1 MDFPKMFRVRQ
12 KFEAP
17 AIDDIPREIALQVS
31 RLGLEKRVRPG
42 QTVAVACGSRG
53 IANYSTIVQ
62 ATVNS
67 LQQLGLEPFIVPA
80 MGSHGAATAEGQK
93 RVLEHYGISE
103 ERIGAPIRSSL
114 EVVQIGETEDGIPV
128 FLEKL
133 ASEADRVVP
142 INRIKSH
149 TDFDYEIE
157 SGLMKLMAIGLGKQ
171 KGAATYHQA
180 ILTYGYPRVILT
192 VARKILESGRI
203 LCGVATVENGLAQT
217 SQIAVVRPEELEQRE
232 KELLKEAKRLE
243 ARLPFEEADI
253 LIIDEMGKDIS
264 GTGFDTKVV
273 GRIHMP
279 LVTREPEAPRVKRI
293 VVCDLSENSEGNAVG
308 VGIADF
314 VTRRLVDKID
324 FDALYMNAI
333 SGVSPEQA
341 KIPVT
346 LKDDREA
353 IEVAIK
359 SVGLILCEKLKI
371 IRIKNT
377 KHLGEVDISQAY
389 EEELPDRDDLEIIS
403 ERRPMAFDQQG
414 YLEPF

>member
-1 MDFPKMFRVRQ
+1 
-12 KFEAP
+12 
-17 AIDDIPREIALQVS
+17 
-31 RLGLEKRVRPG
+31 
-42 QTVAVACGSRG
+42 
-53 IANYSTIVQ
+53 
-62 ATVNS
+62 
-67 LQQLGLEPFIVPA
+67 
-80 MGSHGAATAEGQK
+80 
-93 RVLEHYGISE
+93 
-103 ERIGAPIRSSL
+103 
-114 EVVQIGETEDGIPV
+114 
-128 FLEKL
+128 
-133 ASEADRVVP
+133 
-142 INRIKSH
+142 
-149 TDFDYEIE
+149 
-157 SGLMKLMAIGLGKQ
+157 
-171 KGAATYHQA
+171 
-180 ILTYGYPRVILT
+180 
-192 VARKILESGRI
+192 
-203 LCGVATVENGLAQT
+203 
-217 SQIAVVRPEELEQRE
+217 
-232 KELLKEAKRLE
+232 LKEAKRLE

-359 SVGLILCEKLKI
+359 SIGLIPPEKLRI
-371 IRIKNT
+371 IRIKST
-377 KHLGEVDISQAY
+377 KHLGEVDVSPAY
-389 EEELPDRDDLEIIS
+389 EHELSDRDDLEIIP
-403 ERRPMAFDQQG
+403 EAKPMAFDEQG
-414 YLEPF
+414 CLEPF

>member
-1 MDFPKMFRVRQ
+1 MNFPKMLRVGQ

-17 AIDDIPREIALQVS
+17 AIDDIPGEIGLQVS

-42 QTVAVACGSRG
+42 QTVAVACSSRG
-53 IANYSTIVQ
+53 IANYNTSVE

-67 LQQLGLEPFIVPA
+67 LQQRGLEPFIVPA

-93 RVLEHYGISE
+93 RVLEHYGVSE
-103 ERIGAPIRSSL
+103 ERIGVPIRSSL
-114 EVVQIGETEDGIPV
+114 EVAQVGETEDGIPV
-128 FLEKL
+128 FLDKL
-133 ASEADRVVP
+133 ASEADYVVP

-149 TDFDYEIE
+149 TDFEYEVE

-171 KGAATYHQA
+171 KGAATYHRA
-180 ILTYGYPRVILT
+180 ILSYGYPQVILT
-192 VARKILESGRI
+192 VARRVLQSRKILF
-203 LCGVATVENGLAQT
+203 GVGIVENGYGQT
-217 SQIAVVRPEELEQRE
+217 ARIGVLRPEELEQRE

-273 GRIHMP
+273 GRIHLP
-279 LVTREPEAPRVKRI
+279 LVTREPEVPRVKRI
-293 VVCDLSENSEGNAVG
+293 VVRDLSENSEGNAVG

-324 FDALYMNAI
+324 LDALYMNAI
-333 SGVSPEQA
+333 SGASPEQA

-353 IEVAIK
+353 LEVAIE
-359 SVGLILCEKLKI
+359 SIGLIPPEKVKI
-371 IRIKNT
+371 IRVKST
-377 KHLGEVDISQAY
+377 KHLGEVDVSRAY
-389 EEELPDRDDLEIIS
+389 EQELSDRDDLEIIS
-403 ERRPMAFDQQG
+403 EARPMAFDQDG
-414 YLEPF
+414 CLEPF

>member
-1 MDFPKMFRVRQ
+1 MFRVRQ

-17 AIDDIPREIALQVS
+17 AIDDIPGEIALQVS

-42 QTVAVACGSRG
+42 QTVAVACSSRG

-114 EVVQIGETEDGIPV
+114 EVLQIGETEDGIPV

-133 ASEADRVVP
+133 ASEADYVVP

-149 TDFDYEIE
+149 TDFEYEIE

-217 SQIAVVRPEELEQRE
+217 SQIPVVRPEELEQRE

-279 LVTREPEAPRVKRI
+279 LVTREPETPRVKRI

-324 FDALYMNAI
+324 LDALYMNAI
-333 SGVSPEQA
+333 SGASPEQA

-346 LKDDREA
+346 LKDDRDA

-359 SVGLILCEKLKI
+359 SIGLIPPEKLRI
-371 IRIKNT
+371 IRIKST

-389 EEELPDRDDLEIIS
+389 EEELPDRDDLKIIS
-403 ERRPMAFDQQG
+403 EARPMAFDQQG
-414 YLEPF
+414 CLESF

>member
-1 MDFPKMFRVRQ
+1 MFRVRQ

-17 AIDDIPREIALQVS
+17 AIDDIPGEIALQVS

-42 QTVAVACGSRG
+42 QTVAVACSSRG

-67 LQQLGLEPFIVPA
+67 LRELGLEPFIVPA

-114 EVVQIGETEDGIPV
+114 EVLQIGETEDGIPV

-133 ASEADRVVP
+133 ASEADYVVP

-149 TDFDYEIE
+149 TDFEYEIE
-157 SGLMKLMAIGLGKQ
+157 SGLMKLMPIGLGKQ

-217 SQIAVVRPEELEQRE
+217 SQIPVVRPEELEQRE

-279 LVTREPEAPRVKRI
+279 LVTREPETPRVKRI

-324 FDALYMNAI
+324 LDALYMNAI
-333 SGVSPEQA
+333 SGASPEQA

-346 LKDDREA
+346 LKDDRDA

-359 SVGLILCEKLKI
+359 SIGLIPPEKLRI
-371 IRIKNT
+371 IRIKST

-389 EEELPDRDDLEIIS
+389 EEELPDRDDLKIIS
-403 ERRPMAFDQQG
+403 EARPMAFDQQG
-414 YLEPF
+414 CLESF